1 LIEKLSAN
9 FVCVTVPPVPTL
21 PAPPTPPEVIVTEQD
36 RQMVIAYEQWLGQQH
51 QALTAQLK
59 TLETEV
65 NKLRKVKKVC

>member
-1 LIEKLSAN
+1 MILFFIL
-9 FVCVTVPPVPTL
+9 VPPVPTL

-36 RQMVIAYEQWLGQQH
+36 RQIMHAYEHWLGQQH
-51 QALTAQLK
+51 QALSAQLK